1 MEFEDTP
8 LFDWLKK
15 NRLFLLVL
23 LLGILA
29 MAANE
34 RFGPSLRNGK
44 LTESWSLFQTVTN
57 GLILDENLASTLQL
71 AREDDR
77 IFPWV
82 VFGATKAALLQNSTM
97 ALATLKP
104 ELEALSTGDAANWK
118 IASPEGPVPL
128 ASFLLQRVAEREA
141 GGSKVFHNPE
151 PQGSH
156 VKFVVSDSLETS
168 YEFTVGLF
176 EDSAPGSSAVFLA
189 AVEAGSFNG
198 MALESFAG
206 RTLKLKGL
214 GAETSPPL
222 ERDFGYFHLAGAV
235 SIIPKPSVPGEQ
247 EVDAIQILLEDNSFA
262 DGQATV
268 FGVITE
274 GFAELKTAI
283 TGADPEITFSV
294 TSAAI
299 L

>member
-15 NRLFLLVL
+15 NRIFLLVL

-34 RFGPSLRNGK
+34 RFGPSLRNGR
-44 LTESWSLFQTVTN
+44 LTDSWSLFQTVTN
-57 GLILDENLASTLQL
+57 GLSLDENLASSLQL

-82 VFGATKAALLQNSTM
+82 VFGATKAALLQNNLT
-97 ALATLKP
+97 ALETLKP
-104 ELEALSTGDAANWK
+104 ELEALNAGNAAGWK
-118 IASPEGPVPL
+118 ISSPEGSL
-128 ASFLLQRVAEREA
+128 TIASFLLQRVSEMEK
-141 GGSKVFHNPE
+141 GGSKVFLNPE
-151 PQGSH
+151 PQGSK
-156 VKFVVSDSLETS
+156 VKFLVKDSVETT

-176 EDSAPGSSAVFLA
+176 ENSAPGSSATFLA
-189 AVEAGSFNG
+189 AVEAGNFNG
-198 MALESFAG
+198 IDLESFGG

-222 ERDFGYFHLAGAV
+222 ERDFGYFHLAGAL
-235 SIIPKPSVPGEQ
+235 SMIPKPSSPGDQ
-247 EVDAIQILLEDNSFA
+247 EIDALQILLEDNSFA

-274 GFAELKTAI
+274 GFDELKTAI
-283 TGADPEITFSV
+283 TSADPEISFSV
-294 TSAAI
+294 TSASI